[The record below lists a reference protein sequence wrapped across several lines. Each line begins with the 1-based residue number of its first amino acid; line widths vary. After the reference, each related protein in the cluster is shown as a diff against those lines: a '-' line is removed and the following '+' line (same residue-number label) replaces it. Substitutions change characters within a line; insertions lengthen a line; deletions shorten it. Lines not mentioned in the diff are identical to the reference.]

1 MGKVMVVVGG
11 QYGSEAKGHVAAYL
25 GRRDAVTI
33 GVRVAGPNAGHTVI
47 GPDAMGHPEVN
58 PGWEGPAREWKLRT
72 IPVLA
77 VSNPMS
83 PLVIAAGSEIDPQVL
98 DAEITELDKAG
109 YRVSQRLLIDSQA
122 TLIEPGHIEVEQQ
135 RAMQS
140 RIGSTAKGIGAAR
153 SARVMR
159 EASTWGGSTEAET
172 MGQTLDT
179 TNWLR
184 GALALDASVIIE
196 GTQGY
201 GLGLHAG
208 EYPFCTSSDCR
219 AIDFLAMAGLSPW
232 DPVIEKVE
240 PWVVLRTR
248 PIRVAGNSGRLENE
262 TTWEG
267 LGLPEERTTVTNKV
281 RRVGEWDHDLA
292 RRAVVAN
299 GGPNVRVAITMLD
312 QMFPE
317 VAGARTFEDLSV
329 QAVEWVAQ
337 KQFEIGA
344 PVHLVGTSPSTIVDI
359 EGRI

>member
-1 MGKVMVVVGG
+1 MVVVGG

-25 GRRDAVTI
+25 GRREAVSI

-47 GPDAMGHPEVN
+47 GPVDAHTKSVD
-58 PGWEGPAREWKLRT
+58 REWKLRT

-77 VSNPMS
+77 VSNPLS
-83 PLVIAAGSEIDPQVL
+83 PLVIAAGSEIDPDVL
-98 DAEITELDKAG
+98 AAEVTELDQAG

-122 TLIEPGHIEVEQQ
+122 TLIEPRHIQTEQD

-140 RIGSTAKGIGAAR
+140 KIGSTAKGIGAAR
-153 SARVMR
+153 ADRLMR
-159 EASTWGGSTEAET
+159 EASTWGQVAATT
-172 MGQTLDT
+172 VTPGQTLDT
-179 TNWLR
+179 ANWLR
-184 GALALDASVIIE
+184 GALAMGADVVIE

-219 AIDFLAMAGLSPW
+219 AIDFLAMVGLNPW
-232 DPVIEKVE
+232 DPVVEKVE
-240 PWVVLRTR
+240 SWVVLRTR

-262 TTWEG
+262 TTWDG

-299 GGPNVRVAITMLD
+299 GGANARVAITMLD

-317 VAGARTFEDLSV
+317 VAGVEKFDDLSV